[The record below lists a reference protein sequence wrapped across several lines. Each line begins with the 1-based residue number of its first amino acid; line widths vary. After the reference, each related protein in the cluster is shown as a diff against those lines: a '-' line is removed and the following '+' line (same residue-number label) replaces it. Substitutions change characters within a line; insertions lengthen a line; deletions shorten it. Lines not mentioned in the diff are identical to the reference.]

1 MMQEPTLRFAVT
13 CPHCGLE
20 SLQELP
26 IAVIANALLTGKSIR
41 LHASCHDQ
49 VYWTATFIEREQLR
63 KTLGTMKLDARQH
76 ASAPESSSSP
86 REALLPDSCL

>member
-1 MMQEPTLRFAVT
+1 MQEPTLRFAVT
-13 CPHCGLE
+13 CPDCGLG
-20 SLQELP
+20 SFSELP

-49 VYWTATFIEREQLR
+49 YWTATFIEREQLR
-63 KTLGTMKLDARQH
+63 KTLGTMKIDARQH
-76 ASAPESSSSP
+76 LSAPEPTSSP